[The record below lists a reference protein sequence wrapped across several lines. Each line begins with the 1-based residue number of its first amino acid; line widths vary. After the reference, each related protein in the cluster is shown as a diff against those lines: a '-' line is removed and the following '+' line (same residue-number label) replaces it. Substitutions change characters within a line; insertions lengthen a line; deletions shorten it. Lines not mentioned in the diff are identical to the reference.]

1 MSMNN
6 GDKIKD
12 EIREIRISLRLA
24 MNGVISSSMRDKGMH
39 YKLNFGVPLLE
50 VKQIASR
57 YHPDSELATAL
68 WKEDIREFKLLAP
81 LLQPVNQ
88 YTRDAA
94 LSWISEIPYPEI
106 AEQCSRY
113 LFSELPDAYPL
124 AIYLFNRSDLKYAR
138 FVAFLIFTYGLANR
152 KFPEKNQI
160 SILKEESLKTLSD
173 PETYSWTERHAVIP
187 ALRYYGRQSPKH
199 AEEVLD
205 WISSFSKSGQ
215 AELREIYNELKFE
228 FEYYH

>member
-1 MSMNN
+1 MNN
-6 GDKIKD
+6 GDKIK
-12 EIREIRISLRLA
+12 EELREIRVSLRLA

-50 VKQIASR
+50 VKQIAGR
-57 YHPDSELATAL
+57 YHSDSELAAAL

-88 YTRDAA
+88 YSRETA
-94 LSWISEIPYPEI
+94 LEWISEIPYPEI

-113 LFSELPDAYPL
+113 LFAELPDAYPL
-124 AIYLFNRSDLKYAR
+124 ALSLFDRPDLKYAR

-152 KFPEKNQI
+152 KYPEESQI
-160 SILKEESLKTLSD
+160 TLLKEESLKTLSD
-173 PETYSWTERHAVIP
+173 TEAYSWTERHAVIP

-199 AEEVLD
+199 AAEVLE
-205 WISSFSKSGQ
+205 WISSFAGSDQ
-215 AELREIYNELKFE
+215 VEQQEIYNELKFE